1 MFPLCSL
8 VTFGNE
14 RPGYDIV
21 GLENLIGLYR
31 CAGGL
36 EEKNDIPPR

>member
-1 MFPLCSL
+1 MFL

-14 RPGYDIV
+14 RPGYDII
-21 GLENLIGLYR
+21 GIENLNGSYR

-36 EEKNDIPPR
+36 EEENDLFPR